1 MFWRIL
7 ALTSVLAVPAGMAV
21 AQEGNA
27 DDGKGVFRRCVAC
40 HKVGEG
46 ARNAVGPILNDVFG
60 RQAGTVE
67 GYRYS
72 DLNKTAGE
80 NGLVWT
86 AESMFEYLPDPQG
99 YLVSFL
105 EDQGKGD
112 LAKGRT
118 KMPFKLADEQQRRDV
133 IAYLLQFSEQ
143 PDEETEASD
152 D

>member
-7 ALTSVLAVPAGMAV
+7 ALTSVLAAPAGVAV
-21 AQEGNA
+21 AQEGDA
-27 DDGKGVFRRCVAC
+27 EDGKSVFRRCVTC

-60 RQAGTVE
+60 RQAGTVD

-72 DLNKTAGE
+72 ALNSAAGE

-86 AESMFEYLPDPQG
+86 TESMFEYLANPQE
-99 YLVSFL
+99 YLVAFL
-105 EDQGKGD
+105 EEQGKGD
-112 LAKGRT
+112 LVKGRT

-133 IAYLLQFSEQ
+133 IAYLLQFSDA
-143 PDEETEASD
+143 PDEEAEPAGD
-152 D
+152 